1 MFIPSMFAV
10 GHTALFNLFNTV
22 ISQSSCLYFAVHD
35 FQAEASEWFM
45 KQLFQ
50 TFFHDKIWYEFI
62 FSATTRDEIQLWVFK
77 MEEIPRTVNVRFED
91 KFLQI
96 KSSVRLQAYSLF
108 SELRDTI
115 IEKLR
120 RANEEIGM
128 GKQFS
133 NMTCTFKLQF
143 LRCKFW

>member
-1 MFIPSMFAV
+1 
-10 GHTALFNLFNTV
+10 
-22 ISQSSCLYFAVHD
+22 
-35 FQAEASEWFM
+35 
-45 KQLFQ
+45 
-50 TFFHDKIWYEFI
+50 
-62 FSATTRDEIQLWVFK
+62 
-77 MEEIPRTVNVRFED
+77 MEEIQRIVNVRFED

-133 NMTCTFKLQF
+133 NMTCTFKLQL
-143 LRCKFW
+143 LRCKF